1 VVPFAAIGNPPHQAA
16 SSLQMVNP
24 KYKNYLLVLL
34 GLTTIA
40 GGFFAW
46 NQYQELIRLRAD
58 SFSDSARADLQ
69 KRLWT
74 IEKRKNE
81 LEAELASL
89 RARRAAAIVGAEGDP
104 AAEDPSAP
112 GRPGP
117 GQFNRRSGMS
127 NLATLLDNPELSK
140 LWNAQQKFG
149 LDARYAAL
157 FKDLNLSPADLDK
170 FKSLLVE
177 KQNAILD
184 VMAAGREQGLN
195 PRDPTDRAQLATLL
209 QTAQAQVD
217 NNILQT
223 LGAGQYAQYQNYEQ
237 TLPQR
242 SVVSQLAQSLSYSGS
257 PLQDAQAQQLVNIL
271 AANAPAPRQWTSG
284 GGGLFAAVGG
294 GGGPMAGIFGNRAA
308 PITDAAVTQAGAILT
323 APQVT
328 ALQQLQSQQQAQ
340 QQIAK
345 ILRQANASGS
355 TASAA
360 PATQGGA
367 SPPPA
372 PPTPPGG

>member
-1 VVPFAAIGNPPHQAA
+1 
-16 SSLQMVNP
+16 MVNP
-24 KYKNYLLVLL
+24 KYKNYLIILL

-40 GGFFAW
+40 GGAFAW
-46 NQYQELIRLRAD
+46 SQYQELIRLRAD
-58 SFSDSARADLQ
+58 SLSDSARTDLQ
-69 KRLWT
+69 MRLMAM
-74 IEKRKNE
+74 EKRKNE

-89 RARRAAAIVGAEGDP
+89 RARRAGAMGDAEGDP

-112 GRPGP
+112 GRPGA
-117 GQFNRRSGMS
+117 GRFNRRNGMN
-127 NLATLLDNPELSK
+127 NLATLLDNPEFSK
-140 LWNAQQKFG
+140 LWNAQQKSG

-184 VMAAGREQGLN
+184 VMAAAREQGLN

-271 AANAPAPRQWTSG
+271 AANAPAPRQGAGG

-323 APQVT
+323 TPQVT
-328 ALQQLQSQQQAQ
+328 ALQQLQAQQQAQ

>member
-1 VVPFAAIGNPPHQAA
+1 
-16 SSLQMVNP
+16 MVNP
-24 KYKNYLLVLL
+24 KYKNYLIILL

-40 GGFFAW
+40 GGAFAW
-46 NQYQELIRLRAD
+46 SQYQELIRLRAD
-58 SFSDSARADLQ
+58 SLSDSARTDLQ
-69 KRLWT
+69 KRLMAM
-74 IEKRKNE
+74 EKRKNE

-89 RARRAAAIVGAEGDP
+89 RARRAGAMVDAEGDP

-112 GRPGP
+112 GRPGA
-117 GQFNRRSGMS
+117 GRFNRRNGMN
-127 NLATLLDNPELSK
+127 NLATLLDNPEFSK
-140 LWNAQQKFG
+140 LWNAQQKSS

-184 VMAAGREQGLN
+184 VMAAAREQGLN
-195 PRDPTDRAQLATLL
+195 PRDPTDRAQLTTLL

-223 LGAGQYAQYQNYEQ
+223 LGAGQFAQYQNYEQ

-242 SVVSQLAQSLSYSGS
+242 SVVSQLAQTLSYSGS
-257 PLQDAQAQQLVNIL
+257 PLQDAQAEQLVNIL
-271 AANAPAPRQWTSG
+271 AANTPVPRQGAG
-284 GGGLFAAVGG
+284 GVGGLFAAMG
-294 GGGPMAGIFGNRAA
+294 GGGPMAGFLGNRAA
-308 PITDAAVTQAGAILT
+308 PITDSAITQAGAILT

-328 ALQQLQSQQQAQ
+328 ALQQLQAQQQAQ

-345 ILRQANASGS
+345 ILRQANAGGN
-355 TASAA
+355 TAPAA
-360 PATQGGA
+360 PATPGGA

-372 PPTPPGG
+372 TSTPPSG